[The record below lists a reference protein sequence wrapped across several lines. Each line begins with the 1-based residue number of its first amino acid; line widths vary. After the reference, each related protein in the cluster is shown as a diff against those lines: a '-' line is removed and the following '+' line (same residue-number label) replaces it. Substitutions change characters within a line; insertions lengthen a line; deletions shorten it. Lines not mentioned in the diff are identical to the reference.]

1 MVNVVKWI
9 YRDLPQKWHF
19 EDDFFP
25 FPVWWDMLIPWRVT
39 ILGWI
44 FHCKIVNE
52 KILLVVQLGNVERFD
67 EGLEWHQWHIFD
79 FEDGNHC
86 VSIFSMNTPYIP
98 RLWMLKCYKL
108 HEQNEHVMYFNVA
121 LSIVMCAY
129 QRLLGCKTCKT
140 HQATLILPTSGVSS
154 GLYPTY
160 TSAKVDATTSKKIVW

>member
-1 MVNVVKWI
+1 M
-9 YRDLPQKWHF
+9 DLPPKWHIWRW
-19 EDDFFP
+19 FFP

-67 EGLEWHQWHIFD
+67 EGLEWHQWRIFD

-86 VSIFSMNTPYIP
+86 VSN
-98 RLWMLKCYKL
+98 CYKL
-108 HEQNEHVMYFNVA
+108 HEQNEHVMYFNVV

-129 QRLLGCKTCKT
+129 QRLLRCKTCKT
-140 HQATLILPTSGVSS
+140 PQATLILPTSGVSS

-160 TSAKVDATTSKKIVW
+160 TSAKVYATTSQKIVW